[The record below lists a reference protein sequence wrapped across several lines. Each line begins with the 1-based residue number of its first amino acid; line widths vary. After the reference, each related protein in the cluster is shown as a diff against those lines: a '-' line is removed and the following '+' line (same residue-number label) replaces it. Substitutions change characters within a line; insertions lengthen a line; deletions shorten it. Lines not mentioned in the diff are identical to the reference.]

1 MSLTVP
7 DDGGPFPVQPDQR
20 GAENGAE
27 VEQRL
32 AALAD
37 QMARLIEDAPR
48 AERAMLHDYAVSL
61 LRETPSGSA
70 TSDST
75 DAEAVEH
82 GAAASGP
89 RSQGATLLGYG
100 FLLLPASA
108 VLLLVFPPVGGM
120 LLLTGLC
127 MMCGGIGTALI
138 GRLAPSVWRRG

>member
-1 MSLTVP
+1 VSLTVP
-7 DDGGPFPVQPDQR
+7 DDGGPFPVQPDQQ
-20 GAENGAE
+20 GTENAAE

-37 QMARLIEDAPR
+37 QMARLIENAPR
-48 AERAMLHDYAVSL
+48 PERAMLHDYAVSL
-61 LRETPSGSA
+61 LRETASG
-70 TSDST
+70 TEISDST
-75 DAEAVEH
+75 DADVVEH

-127 MMCGGIGTALI
+127 MMCGGLGTAVI
-138 GRLAPSVWRRG
+138 GRFAPSAWRRG